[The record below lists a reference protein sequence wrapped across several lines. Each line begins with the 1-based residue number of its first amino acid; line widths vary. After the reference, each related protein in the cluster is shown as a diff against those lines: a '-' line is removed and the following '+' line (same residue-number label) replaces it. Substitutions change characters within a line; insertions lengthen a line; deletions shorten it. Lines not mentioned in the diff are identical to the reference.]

1 MKKIFAILALATLAF
16 VGCTKDGGETTDN
29 EKLVL
34 TNSQWI
40 VKEATDLLEPQENYA
55 GSCVLDFDL
64 ATPAKVTTAIVITE
78 STNPEFPVGKSQ
90 VLTTVDYT
98 ALADE
103 KGNHYY
109 LTFGELSYDIEWI
122 SKDVVVLNVRDRV
135 NEKLTLYR
143 VQKPYSLKPTFTM
156 SKAQWTPSEEPLSM
170 TALYD
175 FDLFK
180 EGYVTIGVIQ
190 EDQGKYYVQE
200 SAAYSESM
208 QDDGT
213 LRVTIQAIDGEAIWK
228 VKKVDDNTCLVYFP
242 KMFEGGESDEL
253 PPFEFKRV
261 EPPFTLYPRN

>member
-78 STNPEFPVGKSQ
+78 STNPEFPVGKFQ

-109 LTFGELSYDIEWI
+109 LTFGELSYDIEWV

-156 SKAQWTPSEEPLSM
+156 SKAQWTPGV
-170 TALYD
+170 ADVIYD

-180 EGYVTIGVIQ
+180 EGYVTIGQ
-190 EDQGKYYVQE
+190 RREAQGKFYAEQW
-200 SAAYSESM
+200 AAYSESM

>member
-55 GSCVLDFDL
+55 ASCILDFDL

-78 STNPEFPVGKSQ
+78 STNPEFPVGKFQ
-90 VLTTVDYT
+90 VLTTEDYT

-109 LTFGELSYDIEWI
+109 LAFGGHTYDIEWV
-122 SKDVVVLNVRDRV
+122 SKDVVILNVRDRV

-143 VQKPYSLKPTFTM
+143 VQKPYTLKSTFTM
-156 SKAQWTPSEEPLSM
+156 SKAQWTSSAEDDSEIVI
-170 TALYD
+170 YD
-175 FDLFK
+175 FDLHK
-180 EGYVTIGVIQ
+180 EGYNTIGVKQ
-190 EDQGKYYVQE
+190 EGQDKFYVE
-200 SAAYSESM
+200 EMVVYSESM
-208 QDDGT
+208 HDDGT
-213 LRVTIQAIDGEAIWK
+213 LRVTFQLEGREAIWK
-228 VKKVDDNTCLVYFP
+228 VKKVDDNTCRVYFP
-242 KMFEGGESDEL
+242 EMSGGFEEV
-253 PPFEFKRV
+253 PWEFKRV
-261 EPPFTLYPRN
+261 EPPFTLYPRD